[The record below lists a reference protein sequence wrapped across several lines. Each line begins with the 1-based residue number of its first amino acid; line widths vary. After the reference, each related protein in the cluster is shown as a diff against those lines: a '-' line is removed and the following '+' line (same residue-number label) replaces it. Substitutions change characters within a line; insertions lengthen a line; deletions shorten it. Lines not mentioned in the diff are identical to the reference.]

1 MVAYREEPLTKPVME
16 LALRGIPGPGHS
28 VIPVRG
34 TTGTNDGFFLFLY
47 NNVYKIDILRSGGYE
62 VHLMLDKMPIW
73 LFTTDDGTIDRKLV
87 ASFTTFEEVLK
98 FFWI

>member
-1 MVAYREEPLTKPVME
+1 MESLTKPVME
-16 LALRGIPGPGHS
+16 LALRGVPGPGHS
-28 VIPVRG
+28 VIPVSG

-47 NNVYKIDILRSGGYE
+47 DNAYKIDILRSGVYK
-62 VHLMLDKMPIW
+62 VHLLLGKMPTW
-73 LFTTDDGTIDRKLV
+73 LLAKDDGTIDRKLV